1 MKKVILTLLLGLF
14 VQGLHAQY
22 WVIKG
27 TVLDEQA
34 KPMLAATVVLL
45 NKADSTKRAIS
56 TIESGAFRLTQ
67 VLNGDYQ
74 LTISFIGYKTLKQ
87 DLNIRDKSVNLG
99 EIKMIVDAQQ
109 LEGVTVE
116 GLNDRVVQKGD
127 TVEMIASGYK
137 VNLDANAEE
146 LLEKMPGVVIQ
157 NGQVQAQGE
166 NVKRVLVDGREFFG
180 EDPNAALR
188 NLPAEI
194 IEKIQVYDEA
204 SDQAQFT
211 GFMDGETSKTL
222 NIITKASMRNGEFG
236 KLYAGGGTD
245 SRYNV
250 GGSIN
255 LFREKSRTTILGQVN
270 NINIQ
275 NFASSDLLGILA
287 GGGRGRGRR
296 GGGGGG
302 RGGAAAGGL
311 AGGAGRFS
319 NGGDVRDFLVGNQ
332 GGISETKAFG
342 INYSLKANER
352 LNITGS
358 YFFNQSDNSLDESVF
373 RQFTLPQNEG
383 QTYEET
389 NISPSRNTNHRI
401 SARIEYK
408 MDDRNSIL
416 IRPRLTVQE
425 NAGSSII
432 NGLTQLNGEALNT
445 TLNDTR
451 SDLLAYNF
459 SNSLLYRHA
468 FEKRGRTFSINLTTA
483 LNENNGDSW
492 LVSENDFL
500 VGNRVSQDL
509 NQFSELDQNG
519 LTLAANA
526 TYTEPLTDKSQLLV
540 TYRYGY
546 QFNDSD
552 KETFDFSE
560 ADDDFTMLN
569 IPLTNVFENDYITH
583 RAGVGYNLRGTKGFL
598 TLRGNYQWAR
608 LDNDQ
613 TFPTADNTDRTFQNF
628 LPSAVYRYRF
638 SRSKNLNVIYR
649 TRTQAPSVSQLQNVI
664 DNSNP
669 LFISAGN
676 PELDQ
681 NFQHTAVVRYTATNA
696 EKAQT
701 FFALLNVNFSDN
713 YIGNSTTIASRG
725 TQTIGDIELQPG
737 AQFMQPVNLNGY
749 WNLRSFISYGVPLGK
764 IKSNLNL
771 NASASFTRTPEL
783 INDQLNFAEA
793 PNFGLGWVLSSNISE
808 KVDFTLASNTSYTIV
823 NNSLQNQANTNFL
836 NQSTRLRFNWIFGD
850 GIVFRSTVNHV
861 ANSGLSD
868 GFNQNFVLWNME
880 VGKKLIKQKAEI
892 KLSVFDL
899 LKENQ
904 SISRAVTGSYIEDNQ
919 TQILTQYF
927 MISFVFN
934 IRSFGQGQSPMDD
947 ERLKRFQE
955 MRQRFGNGN
964 N

>member
-1 MKKVILTLLLGLF
+1 M
-14 VQGLHAQY
+14 
-22 WVIKG
+22 
-27 TVLDEQA
+27 
-34 KPMLAATVVLL
+34 
-45 NKADSTKRAIS
+45 
-56 TIESGAFRLTQ
+56 
-67 VLNGDYQ
+67 
-74 LTISFIGYKTLKQ
+74 
-87 DLNIRDKSVNLG
+87 
-99 EIKMIVDAQQ
+99 
-109 LEGVTVE
+109 
-116 GLNDRVVQKGD
+116 
-127 TVEMIASGYK
+127 
-137 VNLDANAEE
+137 
-146 LLEKMPGVVIQ
+146 
-157 NGQVQAQGE
+157 
-166 NVKRVLVDGREFFG
+166 
-180 EDPNAALR
+180 
-188 NLPAEI
+188 
-194 IEKIQVYDEA
+194 
-204 SDQAQFT
+204 
-211 GFMDGETSKTL
+211 
-222 NIITKASMRNGEFG
+222 
-236 KLYAGGGTD
+236 
-245 SRYNV
+245 
-250 GGSIN
+250 
-255 LFREKSRTTILGQVN
+255 
-270 NINIQ
+270 
-275 NFASSDLLGILA
+275 
-287 GGGRGRGRR
+287 
-296 GGGGGG
+296 
-302 RGGAAAGGL
+302 
-311 AGGAGRFS
+311 
-319 NGGDVRDFLVGNQ
+319 
-332 GGISETKAFG
+332 
-342 INYSLKANER
+342 
-352 LNITGS
+352 
-358 YFFNQSDNSLDESVF
+358 
-373 RQFTLPQNEG
+373 
-383 QTYEET
+383 
-389 NISPSRNTNHRI
+389 
-401 SARIEYK
+401 
-408 MDDRNSIL
+408 
-416 IRPRLTVQE
+416 
-425 NAGSSII
+425 
-432 NGLTQLNGEALNT
+432 
-445 TLNDTR
+445 
-451 SDLLAYNF
+451 
-459 SNSLLYRHA
+459 
-468 FEKRGRTFSINLTTA
+468 
-483 LNENNGDSW
+483 
-492 LVSENDFL
+492 
-500 VGNRVSQDL
+500 
-509 NQFSELDQNG
+509 
-519 LTLAANA
+519 
-526 TYTEPLTDKSQLLV
+526 
-540 TYRYGY
+540 
-546 QFNDSD
+546 
-552 KETFDFSE
+552 
-560 ADDDFTMLN
+560 
-569 IPLTNVFENDYITH
+569 
-583 RAGVGYNLRGTKGFL
+583 
-598 TLRGNYQWAR
+598 
-608 LDNDQ
+608 
-613 TFPTADNTDRTFQNF
+613 
-628 LPSAVYRYRF
+628 
-638 SRSKNLNVIYR
+638 IYR